1 MTQSAQSLR
10 QMRSI
15 PHCSKAVFYVFV
27 FYSDSATKHNLS
39 PQIFHWTMFTHW
51 WGEIGRLFLELNCGG
66 QKQKTRERDCFR
78 VLRCVQD
85 SNQRPPAWQAGI
97 LTTWTNAPVA
107 FSDAKIRQNQSILQI
122 FRFFF
127 AKKMHIALFWA
138 LLALSERKFCPYFM
152 VLRSR
157 RRGTVYWKRGGWLG

>member
-27 FYSDSATKHNLS
+27 FYSIDDSATKHNLS

-97 LTTWTNAPVA
+97 LTNWTNAPFWFCKWLISFA
-107 FSDAKIRQNQSILQI
+107 SAKLLL
-122 FRFFF
+122 FFIPPKFLRKKLIKNVLF
-127 AKKMHIALFWA
+127 AQKRAEIGSES
-138 LLALSERKFCPYFM
+138 LS
-152 VLRSR
+152 SH
-157 RRGTVYWKRGGWLG
+157 